1 MSRYRVA
8 GRTVDTAAIADN
20 VGAALWNPATTKGIY
35 VEEVHWAKVA
45 ATLDNPGLVRISAR
59 GTATTTVT
67 PDIDN
72 DDANALAPPSGALL
86 DVAYSAQPTITS
98 PYMHRTNLAAA
109 AGAGFILV
117 FRDPGIFIPAGE
129 GLAIATP
136 VAVILQ
142 DSDVTFV
149 WSE

>member
-1 MSRYRVA
+1 MSRYRVG
-8 GRTVDTAAIADN
+8 GRTVDTAATADN
-20 VGAALWNPATTKGIY
+20 VGAALWNPSTSKGIY
-35 VEEVHWAKVA
+35 VEEVHWAKVG
-45 ATLDNPGLVRISAR
+45 ATVDNPGLVRISAR

-72 DDANALAPPSGALL
+72 DDANALAPVSGALL
-86 DVAYSAQPTITS
+86 DVAYSAQPTITA

-109 AGAGFILV
+109 GGAGFIWT